1 VTGEETWPKSRLWL
15 AGAVALLLLAAAW
28 RLYALELRPVHHDE
42 GVNGFFLTRL
52 VRQGEYRYDPN
63 NYHGPTLYYAAWA
76 VVQVTGLNTFS
87 IRLVTV
93 IAGLLTLMVVLGLWP
108 VIGRRGALWAAALL
122 AISPGMVFF
131 SRYFIH
137 EMLVVLF
144 TAGTAAALL
153 HLRRGWRPGRVL
165 LLSLSAALLFATK
178 ETAALHVGVLGLAA
192 LLSWGLAGARP
203 RPRALLERLGR
214 RERVHL
220 LWAAG
225 LFVLVDGLLY
235 SSFLTN
241 PRGVID
247 AFRSLAVWS
256 HTGQSAHVNPAP
268 EHVIWLSRAD
278 PVIMALGG
286 ASVLWAAWR
295 WRRDPVATFLALW
308 ALGVLAAYSAV
319 PYKTP
324 WLGLNVLL
332 PLAIL
337 AGYFL
342 GSAGRWLRW
351 VAVPVAAAGLLVSGW
366 QSADLELRRYDDESH
381 PYVYAHTK
389 RGFVGL
395 VDRIERLAA
404 ASPQGHALP
413 MTVTTPEHWPLPW
426 YLRDYT
432 GVGYFGKV
440 PTPLGGEVIVGAP
453 AQRALLLGRLG
464 TNYVLLGE
472 FPLRPGAR
480 LILLARRD
488 LVAAER

>member
-1 VTGEETWPKSRLWL
+1 
-15 AGAVALLLLAAAW
+15 
-28 RLYALELRPVHHDE
+28 
-42 GVNGFFLTRL
+42 
-52 VRQGEYRYDPN
+52 
-63 NYHGPTLYYAAWA
+63 
-76 VVQVTGLNTFS
+76 
-87 IRLVTV
+87 
-93 IAGLLTLMVVLGLWP
+93 M
-108 VIGRRGALWAAALL
+108 
-122 AISPGMVFF
+122 
-131 SRYFIH
+131 
-137 EMLVVLF
+137 
-144 TAGTAAALL
+144 
-153 HLRRGWRPGRVL
+153 L

-203 RPRALLERLGR
+203 RPRVLLERVGR
-214 RERVHL
+214 RERAHL

-225 LFVLVDGLLY
+225 LFVLVEGLLY
-235 SSFLTN
+235 SSFFMN
-241 PRGVID
+241 PRGMID

-256 HTGQSAHVNPAP
+256 HTGQSAHVNPLLQ
-268 EHVIWLSRAD
+268 HVIWLSRAD
-278 PVIMALGG
+278 PAIMALGG
-286 ASVLWAAWR
+286 VCVLWAAWR

-308 ALGVLAAYSAV
+308 ALGVLTAYSAV

-337 AGYFL
+337 AGYGL
-342 GSAGRWLRW
+342 GSAGPRLRW

-366 QSADLELRRYDDESH
+366 LSTDLELRRYDDERH

-389 RGFVGL
+389 RGFVRL

-404 ASPQGHALP
+404 ASSQGHALP

-432 GVGYFGKV
+432 GVGYFGKI
-440 PTPLGGEVIVGAP
+440 PKPLGGEVIVGSP
-453 AQRALLLGRLG
+453 GQRAELLGRLG
-464 TNYVLLGE
+464 TDYVLLGE

-488 LVAAER
+488 LASAEH